1 MQQMNG
7 EVAMRTLENFQK
19 IAVKK
24 KPTNKYHKDWK
35 ITRKLQRKGK
45 RVMQEKVYA

>member
-1 MQQMNG
+1 MNG

-24 KPTNKYHKDWK
+24 KPKNVTKEGWK
-35 ITRKLQRKGK
+35 FNRKLQR
-45 RVMQEKVYA
+45 RVKLKIQEKVYA